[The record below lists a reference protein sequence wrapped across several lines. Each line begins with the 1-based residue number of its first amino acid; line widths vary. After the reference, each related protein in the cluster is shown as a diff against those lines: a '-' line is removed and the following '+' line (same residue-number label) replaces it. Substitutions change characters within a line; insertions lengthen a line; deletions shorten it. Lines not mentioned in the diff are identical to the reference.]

1 MGRYLL
7 QRFGYM
13 LVTFFVIVALTFLT
27 MQLLPGTPY
36 RNQQKL
42 SPEQIEIMNHKYG
55 LDKPVAVQFVDYV
68 GNMLKGDLG
77 LSFQYDG
84 RPVTEILKEKLPVSG
99 TLGTEALIFGA
110 IVGVFLGILA
120 GLKHNTFW
128 DYGASILAILGI
140 SIPSFIFAGLLQ
152 YWIAVKLGWLPV
164 GYWDGPQNHILPA
177 LSLSMS
183 VIATV
188 ARFMRTE
195 MIEVMGSDYITTAKA
210 KGINNTSIIVKHS
223 IRNAV
228 IPVITILGPLA
239 VNIIT
244 GSLVI
249 EQIFAIP
256 GIGEQ
261 FVTSIVT
268 NDYPMIM
275 GTTIMYSA
283 MLILIIFIV
292 DILYG
297 IIDPRI
303 RLAGGE
309 A

>member
-1 MGRYLL
+1 MGRYIL
-7 QRFGYM
+7 QRLGYM
-13 LVTFFVIVALTFLT
+13 IVTFFVIVALTFLT

-42 SPEQIEIMNHKYG
+42 SPEQIAIMNHKYG
-55 LDKPVAVQFVDYV
+55 LDRPVAVQFVDYV
-68 GNMLKGDLG
+68 GNMLRGDLG

-84 RPVTEILKEKLPVSG
+84 RPVTEILKEKLPVSA

-110 IVGVFLGILA
+110 IVGILLGILA

-210 KGINNTSIIVKHS
+210 KGVNNASIVVKHS
-223 IRNAV
+223 IRNAL

-239 VNIIT
+239 VAIIT

-261 FVTSIVT
+261 FVSSIVT

-275 GTTIMYSA
+275 GTTIMFSA
-283 MLILIIFIV
+283 MFILIIFIV

-309 A
+309 S